1 MLDQLRGRETVLV
14 VDDEPIVLSL
24 ARSILTRHGY
34 HVLPAARGDEAL
46 LLYRRGSIDLL
57 LTDVVMPSMS
67 GPELA
72 HEIKKENSGLR
83 CIFMSGYEPDQIK
96 SYGPNG
102 VGCDYLRKPFTPE
115 VLLRKVRE
123 TLDAPAN
130 AN

>member
-1 MLDQLRGRETVLV
+1 MRSTRSILPVVYNVSSVIPERTMLDQLRGRETVLV

-72 HEIKKENSGLR
+72 HEIKKEN
-83 CIFMSGYEPDQIK
+83 
-96 SYGPNG
+96 
-102 VGCDYLRKPFTPE
+102 
-115 VLLRKVRE
+115 
-123 TLDAPAN
+123 
-130 AN
+130 